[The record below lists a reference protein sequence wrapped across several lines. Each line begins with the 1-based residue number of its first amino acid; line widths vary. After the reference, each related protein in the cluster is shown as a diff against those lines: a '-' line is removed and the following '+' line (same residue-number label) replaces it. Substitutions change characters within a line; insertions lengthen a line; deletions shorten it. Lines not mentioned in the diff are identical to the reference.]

1 VIDSNLAKV
10 AESEI
15 LNPYALLVG
24 VLAVGLAIV
33 LIHTTF
39 VYFLFRGKVELESGP
54 VTPPR

>member
-1 VIDSNLAKV
+1 LTIANSASAHGSLLAGITW
-10 AESEI
+10 AS
-15 LNPYALLVG
+15 
-24 VLAVGLAIV
+24 VGLAIV